1 MDEEQAGREERYE
14 SARREASEAHDVAGA
29 AEDALMDAERLRD
42 DASTSAAERH
52 TAQDRVDQVDEEWRR
67 RLEEADL
74 ATELRD
80 RARDSFEAGRGDAGG
95 DDAAGDDAAL

>member
-1 MDEEQAGREERYE
+1 MDDEQAGREERYE
-14 SARREASEAHDVAGA
+14 SARREAADAHDVAGD

-42 DASTSAAERH
+42 DTSTTDAERR
-52 TAQDRVDQVDEEWRR
+52 TAQGRVDQVDEEWRR

-80 RARDSFEAGRGDAGG
+80 RARDSLEAGRDGAGTGD
-95 DDAAGDDAAL
+95 DDAAP

>member
-1 MDEEQAGREERYE
+1 MEDRHEVREERYE
-14 SARREASEAHDVAGA
+14 SARRDAADAHDAAGD

-42 DASTSAAERH
+42 DTSTSDAERR
-52 TAQDRVDQVDEEWRR
+52 TAQGRVDQVDEEWRL

-80 RARDSFEAGRGDAGG
+80 RARDSFEAGREDAGG
-95 DDAAGDDAAL
+95 DDAAL